1 MVTIE
6 LDIEKERPSFFF
18 RSATDENI
26 RVMLDT
32 GAMISVWC
40 QRKFLFLKHFPDAR
54 KTNYVTTIYGFGGV
68 SSVKREIWEI
78 PVFVLPNI

>member
-40 QRKFLFLKHFPDAR
+40 QRKFLFLKHFPDA
-54 KTNYVTTIYGFGGV
+54 FA
-68 SSVKREIWEI
+68 
-78 PVFVLPNI
+78 